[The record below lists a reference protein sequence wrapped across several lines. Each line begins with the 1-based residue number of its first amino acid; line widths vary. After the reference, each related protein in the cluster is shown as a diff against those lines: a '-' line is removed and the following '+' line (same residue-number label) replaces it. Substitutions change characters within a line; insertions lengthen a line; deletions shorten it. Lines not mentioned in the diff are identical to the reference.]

1 MASTIKLKNST
12 TKGNTPSSLE
22 QGEVAINVNDGNLF
36 YGDGSSVL
44 QNFTFNH
51 VTASGDISA
60 SGTITAAAAVLTTA
74 DVNGGTI
81 DGITSLTAGGDLDIG
96 SHNFRAA
103 TLQAD
108 TLSTGRVIIAG
119 SQGVLTTD
127 SDFSF
132 ATDTLTI
139 TKIANVNSIS
149 HVTAS
154 NNISASG
161 NVIANNFIGTN
172 IQLVSHAWFS
182 NYASADWGL
191 DLLTN
196 GDDNFGWADR
206 VWDHAID
213 KTDIPSS
220 GTINSTGTFTHAHF
234 NKGFRVNHN
243 ITDIELIGV
252 LRPNSSVNEL
262 NYYIYKGTPFNGTT
276 DSTITF
282 LASASSATAV
292 TSRPNDIYIT
302 GSTGLQA
309 NKGDYIFV
317 FANADLGSGNMKGSY
332 TLTAKTRE

>member
-119 SQGVLTTD
+119 SQGVLTTR
-127 SDFSF
+127 S
-132 ATDTLTI
+132 
-139 TKIANVNSIS
+139 
-149 HVTAS
+149 
-154 NNISASG
+154 
-161 NVIANNFIGTN
+161 
-172 IQLVSHAWFS
+172 
-182 NYASADWGL
+182 
-191 DLLTN
+191 
-196 GDDNFGWADR
+196 
-206 VWDHAID
+206 
-213 KTDIPSS
+213 
-220 GTINSTGTFTHAHF
+220 
-234 NKGFRVNHN
+234 
-243 ITDIELIGV
+243 
-252 LRPNSSVNEL
+252 
-262 NYYIYKGTPFNGTT
+262 
-276 DSTITF
+276 
-282 LASASSATAV
+282 
-292 TSRPNDIYIT
+292 
-302 GSTGLQA
+302 
-309 NKGDYIFV
+309 
-317 FANADLGSGNMKGSY
+317 
-332 TLTAKTRE
+332 